1 MPFEDKL
8 HRIYLSKRSIDNW
21 LKREVMA
28 KDNFSC
34 HYCSAPLSS
43 PLITHIDHA
52 TPRSQGG
59 LTVLEN
65 LRASCQKCNSEKG
78 ERMEEEYFLSM
89 NVRRVLRRMEERWV
103 G

>member
-1 MPFEDKL
+1 MATEDKL

-43 PLITHIDHA
+43 PLIAHIDHDA
-52 TPRSQGG
+52 RSQGR
-59 LTVLEN
+59 LTDN
-65 LRASCQKCNSEKG
+65 G
-78 ERMEEEYFLSM
+78 ESSGFLSNVIRRRGEDGGGVFLSM
-89 NVRRVLRRMEERWV
+89 NVREGFEEDGGEV
-103 G
+103 SGK